1 MIYVLDACAVVALIK
16 EEPGAGIIQN
26 MIDQTIEGE
35 ITLCISVVNLAEV
48 YYGYIRELGNAAA
61 LKILERIYAAPIDI
75 VEAIPEPVYLEASR
89 LKGAY
94 KISLADAFGLG
105 TAIILHGVFV
115 TSDGELKE
123 PEAKEAAPVFWFR
136 PPKEKQDRKKVDV
149 NALIRRAEHAEQRA
163 EQAEQRIA
171 LLEAGS

>member
-16 EEPGAGIIQN
+16 GEPGAGIIQN
-26 MIDQTIEGE
+26 MIDQAIEGE

-48 YYGYIRELGNAAA
+48 YYGYIRESGNAAA

-105 TAIILHGVFV
+105 TAIILKGVFV

-123 PEAKEAAPVFWFR
+123 PEAKESAPVFWFR
-136 PPKEKQDRKKVDV
+136 PPKEKEPRKKPDL
-149 NALIRRAEHAEQRA
+149 NAIIAERDRAIQRA
-163 EQAEQRIA
+163 EKAERCIA
-171 LLEAGS
+171 EMVMR